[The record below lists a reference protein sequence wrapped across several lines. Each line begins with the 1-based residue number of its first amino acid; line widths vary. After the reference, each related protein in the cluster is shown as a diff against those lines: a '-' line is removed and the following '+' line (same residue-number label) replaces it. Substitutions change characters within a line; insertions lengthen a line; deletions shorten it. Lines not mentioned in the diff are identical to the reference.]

1 MKKVIYLLMIFL
13 VSIQT
18 VGFSQ
23 GKTDGRAVKGDSVAA
38 DSLEYRLIVFDT
50 GFETWLLTE
59 PPMSYYSNDYYMRK
73 NRLYVMEWNG
83 RYISSNQ
90 NGLYDNYIDF
100 EPKTD
105 YGLEINYRLY
115 YFFRYFEETNHLKL
129 LDSER

>member
-1 MKKVIYLLMIFL
+1 MKKTDFLIMIFL

-23 GKTDGRAVKGDSVAA
+23 GKTERSPVKGDSVVG
-38 DSLEYRLIVFDT
+38 DSLEYRLIVFET
-50 GFETWLLTE
+50 GFDTWLLTK

-73 NRLYVMEWNG
+73 NRLYVLEWNR
-83 RYISSNQ
+83 RYTSSNQ

-100 EPKTD
+100 NPETD
-105 YGLEINYRLY
+105 YGLEINYKLY

-129 LDSER
+129 LYFER